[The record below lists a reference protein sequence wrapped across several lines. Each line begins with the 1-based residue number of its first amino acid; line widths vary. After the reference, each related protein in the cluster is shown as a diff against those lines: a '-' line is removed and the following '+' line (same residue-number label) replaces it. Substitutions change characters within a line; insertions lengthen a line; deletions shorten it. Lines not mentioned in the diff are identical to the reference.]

1 MRLPWFSRPLCG
13 LLAATL
19 LYLNL
24 TMIDWLTVVAHGF
37 WIAGLALILAALSY
51 HYWLAEQT
59 GHSLREQ
66 LAGATFQRAF
76 LGGLLLVGI
85 GLSGVSRQPW
95 QLALSASVVVASAIL
110 LALLWRAAT

>member
-1 MRLPWFSRPLCG
+1 
-13 LLAATL
+13 
-19 LYLNL
+19 
-24 TMIDWLTVVAHGF
+24 MIDWLSVVAHGF

-66 LAGATFQRAF
+66 FGGVSFQRVF
-76 LGGLLLVGI
+76 VIGLLLVGM

-95 QLALSASVVVASAIL
+95 QLALSAAVVIASAVT
-110 LALLWRAAT
+110 LALLWRAAA